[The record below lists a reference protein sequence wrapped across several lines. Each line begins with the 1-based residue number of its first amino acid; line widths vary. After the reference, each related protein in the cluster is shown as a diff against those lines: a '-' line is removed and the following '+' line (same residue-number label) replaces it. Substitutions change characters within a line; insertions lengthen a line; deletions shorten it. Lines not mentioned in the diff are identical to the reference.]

1 MEGLLLAIGFL
12 GIVCALLTRWTKT
25 GTLVTLVSF
34 YFYFDVV
41 GIENWVPLILFT
53 LGLLLIVLE
62 ILIPGFGFVG
72 LLGTALVIGGL
83 YYTIGDIFQTIRDLS
98 MSVVIST
105 AVIIYL
111 VRRGYSLTG
120 INKLVLNTNLQT
132 QNEEKAEDNKIVL
145 QPGLVGVAQTPLR
158 PSGKATFGGADSPI
172 YDVLSTEGLI
182 SISSPIVIEKI
193 QGTKILVRSYKQK
206 GDE

>member
-12 GIVCALLTRWTKT
+12 GIVCALLTRWTKI

-34 YFYFDVV
+34 YFYFNVV

-53 LGLLLIVLE
+53 LGLLLIVFE

-72 LLGTALVIGGL
+72 LLGTVLVIGGL

-105 AVIIYL
+105 AVIVYL

-120 INKLVLNTNLQT
+120 INKLVLTTNLQT
-132 QNEEKAEDNKIVL
+132 QNEEKAEENKIVL
-145 QPGLVGVAQTPLR
+145 QPGLIGVAQTPLR
-158 PSGKATFGGADSPI
+158 PSGKATFGGADSPT

-182 SISSPIVIEKI
+182 SINSPIVIEKI

>member
-182 SISSPIVIEKI
+182 SIS
-193 QGTKILVRSYKQK
+193 
-206 GDE
+206 

>member
-83 YYTIGDIFQTIRDLS
+83 YYTIGDIFQT
-98 MSVVIST
+98 VPE
-105 AVIIYL
+105 
-111 VRRGYSLTG
+111 RRT
-120 INKLVLNTNLQT
+120 TD
-132 QNEEKAEDNKIVL
+132 NEPQK
-145 QPGLVGVAQTPLR
+145 
-158 PSGKATFGGADSPI
+158 
-172 YDVLSTEGLI
+172 
-182 SISSPIVIEKI
+182 
-193 QGTKILVRSYKQK
+193 KQ
-206 GDE
+206 